1 MNKKRNEG
9 SMDIRKI
16 IAEAS
21 YIEERQERKF
31 VSCEADSRSEERYE
45 AWKTLLNTVPG
56 KKIFEV
62 RLAYDKISEK
72 EAIDL
77 CGGAAFLVQSKL
89 PVWAEII
96 TDIAVILP
104 KDKNDLWE
112 AVSVKKEEI
121 DLVGP
126 IAALLPFLLYTEG
139 QLKKKYPEAPMG
151 DLSDILL
158 KRLYYLCSQAFNA
171 QVKWMM
177 FMGQGTSQEQEKL
190 SNIME
195 DRLLAGEWTG
205 LFETYPV
212 LAKRIGV
219 TIEHFIGFIGEFLD
233 RFIDKKEMVENHFY
247 DGVAVERIEGIQG
260 EISDLHQKGKS
271 VLILSFD
278 GDRRLVYKPRPME
291 IDAAWEDF
299 LRHFNTK
306 KSSIKAPRCLDFGNF
321 GFIEYIE
328 HRDCSSLEEV
338 STYFYNAGALMALL
352 HAFGGNDFH
361 MENIIAS
368 GTIPVVVDTETLM
381 IPVAR
386 YFGKGGKD
394 DSSKEDTDG
403 TLETIFE
410 KSVIKMGFLPMWQK
424 DGEDKRADYGALT
437 GEKETMKNLPV
448 YRGKKYPGNA
458 FIDEISGGFGDM
470 YRLIMSR
477 RDELLSSQKGI
488 RLFQHCR
495 FRMLIRNSQVYG
507 NLLQHIIQPALLK
520 DGFDYSMKTDRLVN
534 AFLYDAHESIIQQLM
549 NVFRSEKSAVERG
562 DIPIFY
568 GEPDG
573 EGILDEE
580 GMLFDHYFEKSALAN
595 ATDRISKLDEEDLMV
610 QLQIIE
616 KGLATEVRNVHEYLS
631 DADSAEEN
639 AANQLLLSP
648 EELLDEVGVIYSEI
662 MSNRFTAKDGDY
674 SWLSELYDLAR
685 SGTSLSFMGS
695 SLYDGLLGMSVFS
708 AARYRITKERD
719 CYDTALH
726 CYNKACR
733 YLEFSIPNL
742 ERYQVNLG
750 YSSGVAG
757 FIAGLSLTAEY
768 LELEGRSETA
778 EKLILGI
785 TQKMIQGDMVCDV
798 LGGVSGLVLAL
809 TREDQWL
816 KNKATC
822 AHVMEILKWCGD
834 HLIEQQNLTT
844 KDGFR
849 GWRSKEASQTL
860 TGLGHGVSGIALA
873 LIRLGEM
880 FEEERFFAAAKE
892 AIAYEDSVYDAEAGN
907 WPDFRNDPAE
917 TDRTEKKFMGGYCAG
932 APGIGLARLDGLG
945 RGKDEMLSAALLR
958 DIKRADHFIRSLRK
972 EGRNHLCCGTAGRI
986 DFLIEKGTR
995 MNDQEALDLAHRKI
1009 SDLIL
1014 GKQKRGHYNFH
1025 TGNGRF
1031 YYNPTLF
1038 QGTAGVGYEI
1048 LRFLAP
1054 ETIRSILI

>member
-1 MNKKRNEG
+1 
-9 SMDIRKI
+9 MDIRKI
-16 IAEAS
+16 IAAAS
-21 YIEERQERKF
+21 YIEERKERKF
-31 VSCEADSRSEERYE
+31 VSCGADSHSQERYE
-45 AWKTLLNTVPG
+45 AWKTLLNTVPD
-56 KKIFEV
+56 KKIFEA
-62 RLAYDKISEK
+62 RLTYDKISEN
-72 EAIDL
+72 EALDI
-77 CGGAAFLVQSKL
+77 CGGAAFLMQSKL

-96 TDIAVILP
+96 GDVAVILP

-126 IAALLPFLLYTEG
+126 IAALLPFLLYAEE

-158 KRLYYLCSQAFNA
+158 KRLYYLCAQAFNA
-171 QVKWMM
+171 QAKWMV
-177 FMGQGTSQEQEKL
+177 FMGQGSSQEQDKL
-190 SNIME
+190 WNILE
-195 DRLLAGEWTG
+195 DRLLAGEWAG

-219 TIEHFIGFIGEFLD
+219 TIEQFMSFIEEFFD
-233 RFIDKKEMVENHFY
+233 RFFDKKEMIENHFY
-247 DGVAVERIEGIQG
+247 DGVPIGRIEGIQG

-278 GDRRLVYKPRPME
+278 GDRRLVYKPRSLE

-299 LRHFNTK
+299 LRYFNTK
-306 KSSIKAPRCLDFGNF
+306 KSSIKAPRCIDFGNF

-328 HRDCSSLEEV
+328 HRDCGSLEEV
-338 STYFYNAGALMALL
+338 KTYFYNAGALMALL

-394 DSSKEDTDG
+394 DSSEEDPDG
-403 TLETIFE
+403 TLEDIFE

-448 YRGKKYPGNA
+448 FRGKKYPGSG
-458 FIDEISGGFGDM
+458 FTDEISGGFRDM

-477 RDELLSSQKGI
+477 RDELLSSQRGI
-488 RLFQHCR
+488 RLFKHCR

-507 NLLQHIIQPALLK
+507 NLLQHIVQPALLK
-520 DGFDYSMKTDRLVN
+520 DGFDYSVKTDRLVN
-534 AFLYDAHESIIQQLM
+534 AFLYDAHESIISELIT
-549 NVFRSEKSAVERG
+549 VFRSEKNAVERG

-595 ATDRISKLDEEDLMV
+595 ARDRISKLDEEDLMI

-616 KGLATEVRNVHEYLS
+616 KSLATEVRNVHQYLP
-631 DADSAEEN
+631 DADTAEDKGT
-639 AANQLLLSP
+639 NQPPLNRES
-648 EELLDEVGVIYSEI
+648 LLDEARGIYSEI
-662 MSNRFTAKDGDY
+662 MSNRFTAKGGDY

-685 SGTSLSFMGS
+685 SGTSLSVMGS
-695 SLYDGLLGMSVFS
+695 SLYDGLLGLSVFS
-708 AARYRITKERD
+708 SALYRITKERD

-726 CYNKACR
+726 CYNKACS
-733 YLEFSIPNL
+733 YLEFSIPNM
-742 ERYQVNLG
+742 ERYQINLG

-768 LELEGRSETA
+768 LALEGGSETA
-778 EKLILGI
+778 EKLILGV
-785 TQKMIQGDMVCDV
+785 TQKMIQADMVCDV
-798 LGGVSGLVLAL
+798 LGGISGLVLAL
-809 TREDQWL
+809 TQEDRWL
-816 KNKATC
+816 KNKATG
-822 AHVMEILKWCGD
+822 AHVTEILKWCGD
-834 HLIEQQNLTT
+834 HLIEQQNLTI

-849 GWRSKEASQTL
+849 VWKSKEAAQTL

-880 FEEERFFAAAKE
+880 FEEERFFGAAKE
-892 AIAYEDSVYDAEAGN
+892 AIAYEDSVYDPEAGN
-907 WPDFRNDPAE
+907 WPDFRNDPGE
-917 TDRTEKKFMGGYCAG
+917 TDRTIKKFMGGYCAG
-932 APGIGLARLDGLG
+932 APGIGLARLDGLA
-945 RGKDEMLSAALLR
+945 RVKDEPFSAEILR
-958 DIKRADHFIRSLRK
+958 DIKRADRFIRSIRD
-972 EGRNHLCCGTAGRI
+972 EGRNHLCCGTTGRI
-986 DFLIEKGTR
+986 DFLIEKGSR
-995 MNDQEALDLAHRKI
+995 LNDQEALDLAYQKI
-1009 SDLIL
+1009 SDLVL

-1025 TGNGRF
+1025 TVNGRY

-1048 LRFLAP
+1048 LRFLDP
-1054 ETIRSILI
+1054 EKIRSILI